1 MAGVVVPFRA
11 RNLAPTR
18 NELVERVQGLATDT
32 RNMHLD
38 HPHLRDRMSERGVSM
53 RQVLEVLRK
62 GIGVDGPTLDEYGDF
77 RIKLRRKVAG
87 RRIQVVVAVKETHF
101 VAVTVI

>member
-1 MAGVVVPFRA
+1 
-11 RNLAPTR
+11 
-18 NELVERVQGLATDT
+18 
-32 RNMHLD
+32 
-38 HPHLRDRMSERGVSM
+38 M
-53 RQVLEVLRK
+53 RQVLEVLRE

>member
-11 RNLAPTR
+11 RNVAPTR

-32 RNMHLD
+32 RNMRVD
-38 HPHLRDRMSERGVSM
+38 HPHFRDRMSERGVSM

-62 GIGVDGPTLDEYGDF
+62 GIGVDGPTLDDCGDY
-77 RIKLRRKVAG
+77 RIKLKRKVAG
-87 RRIQVVVAVKETHF
+87 RRTQVVVAVKETHF
-101 VAVTVI
+101 VVVTVI

>member
-11 RNLAPTR
+11 RNLPPSLD
-18 NELVERVQGLATDT
+18 ELVEHVRGLAADT

-38 HPHLRDRMSERGVSM
+38 YPHFRDRMSERGVSM

-62 GIGVDGPTLDEYGDF
+62 GKGVVGPTLDEYGDC
-77 RIKLRRKVAG
+77 RIKLKRKVAG

>member
-11 RNLAPTR
+11 RNVAPTR

-38 HPHLRDRMSERGVSM
+38 HPHFRDRMSERGVSM

-62 GIGVDGPTLDEYGDF
+62 GKGVGGPTLDEYGDY
-77 RIKLRRKVAG
+77 RIKLKLYVAG
-87 RRIQVVVAVKETHF
+87 RRIKVVVAVKENHF